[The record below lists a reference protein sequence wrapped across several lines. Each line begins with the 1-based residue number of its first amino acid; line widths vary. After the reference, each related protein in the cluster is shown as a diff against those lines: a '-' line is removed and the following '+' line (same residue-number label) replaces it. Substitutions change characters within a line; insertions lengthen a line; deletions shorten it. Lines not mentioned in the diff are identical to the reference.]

1 MANSSSGESMVQRV
15 VKLLSVFD
23 GDHPSKSVAEI
34 ARRAGLPK
42 TTAHRLIAEM
52 VDERLLSRTEDGE
65 IQLGV
70 RLWELANR
78 ASTMTAL
85 REAALPFMED
95 VFAVVQQHTTLGV
108 MDAGEML
115 YVERLGAHSSA
126 VSIAKIAKRLPL
138 YACSSGM
145 VLLAYSPASVQNEV
159 LALPAKRFTR
169 GTITNA
175 HELRSY
181 LAETRRNGY
190 AVMAGAIVP
199 ESTGVAVPIFGAN
212 SQIVAALSVIVP
224 TDDVDP
230 MVHVPALRTA
240 ARAISREL
248 GWRRGPSVP
257 GQRVTT
263 PGRLPG
269 LQSAGVQPVAAARED
284 AAL

>member
-1 MANSSSGESMVQRV
+1 MANSSSGESVVQRM

-23 GDHPSKSVAEI
+23 GEHPSKNVADI

-52 VDERLLSRTEDGE
+52 VEERLLSRTEDGE
-65 IQLGV
+65 VQLGV

-85 REAALPFMED
+85 REAALPYMED

-108 MDAGEML
+108 LDAGEML

-126 VSIAKIAKRLPL
+126 VSIAKIAKRLPI

-145 VLLAYSPASVQNEV
+145 VLLAYSPPSLQNEI

-175 HELRSY
+175 HELRTY
-181 LAETRRNGY
+181 LAETRRRGY

-199 ESTGVAVPIFGAN
+199 ESTGIAVPIFGESN
-212 SQIVAALSVIVP
+212 QVVAALNVIVP
-224 TDDVDP
+224 TGEDDP
-230 MVHVPALRTA
+230 MVHVPPLRTA
-240 ARAISREL
+240 ALAISREL
-248 GWRRGPSVP
+248 GWRRGRSMLTPRDVAPARAAS
-257 GQRVTT
+257 RVRPVVATLE
-263 PGRLPG
+263 GAG
-269 LQSAGVQPVAAARED
+269 L
-284 AAL
+284 